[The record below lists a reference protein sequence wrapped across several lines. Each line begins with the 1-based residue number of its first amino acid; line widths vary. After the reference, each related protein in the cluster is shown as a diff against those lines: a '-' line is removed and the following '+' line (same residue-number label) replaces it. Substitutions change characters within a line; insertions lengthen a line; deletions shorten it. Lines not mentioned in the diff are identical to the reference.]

1 MRSKEFRRNFLTI
14 ATTSIIIIFGVG
26 IYFYYYFFRQV
37 NAKLIET
44 IPSDA
49 AFIFQ
54 INDNETFLKS
64 VKNISPY
71 INPLFG
77 LDAYPGCQFFV
88 DQLPGKY
95 NQVVFSGHSTGETFS
110 ILFACKINERAF
122 KELLLKLQIDQQ
134 NCISYDQC
142 KIYTFGTHLKRFVF
156 TYHRGIFIASENTTL
171 LKKAINQLKNP
182 QNLTAL
188 KSFETLFSITEKNR
202 KQNWLILNHQK
213 YFSNFEPF
221 FNVEINA
228 RLTQFASN
236 ALWSAYQIRFSGLN
250 MSLSGYLAIG
260 NSFQEYFNN
269 LEHKYLYYSPTNNYN
284 ESINFEAD
292 PLILQAK
299 TSFPSHSE
307 YEVIIHTDDAEY
319 WSDYLSEFGMKKFTV
334 NQMKLFA
341 VSFDSLNMKL
351 KTANALIKF

>member
-1 MRSKEFRRNFLTI
+1 MRSKEFKRNILAI
-14 ATTSIIIIFGVG
+14 ATTSIIIILGVG

-37 NAKLIET
+37 HAKLIET
-44 IPSDA
+44 IPTDA
-49 AFIFQ
+49 AFLFQ

-95 NQVVFSGHSTGETFS
+95 NQVVFSGHNMGETFS

-122 KELLLKLQIDQQ
+122 EELLFKLQIDQK
-134 NCISYDQC
+134 NCIPYDLC
-142 KIYTFGTHLKRFVF
+142 KIYNFGTHLKRFVF
-156 TYHRGIFIASENTTL
+156 TYHKGIFLASENTTL

-188 KSFETLFSITEKNR
+188 KSFETLFSVTEKNK
-202 KQNWLILNHQK
+202 KQNWLILNHTK
-213 YFSNFEPF
+213 YFSNFESF
-221 FNVEINA
+221 INDETYTK
-228 RLTQFASN
+228 LTQFAAN
-236 ALWSAYQIRFSGLN
+236 AQWSAYQIRFSGLN
-250 MSLSGYLAIG
+250 ISLSGYLSTGIT
-260 NSFQEYFNN
+260 FQEYYNT
-269 LEHKYLYYSPTNNYN
+269 LESKYLYYSPVNSY
-284 ESINFEAD
+284 EKPVHYEED
-292 PLILQAK
+292 PIILQAK
-299 TSFPSHSE
+299 TSFPSHCE
-307 YEVIIHTDDAEY
+307 YELAIHVNNAEY
-319 WSDYLSEFGMKKFTV
+319 WSNYLTESGMKKFSV
-334 NQMKLFA
+334 KEMKFFA